1 MLVFSKDKPHTI
13 CLCALGYSHI
23 HTLGHEMNFPTAA
36 FLISPGVTCSF
47 VRRGETACGVNFVLR
62 LDVLK
67 SARLIHGFRADSYL
81 ELQI

>member
-1 MLVFSKDKPHTI
+1 
-13 CLCALGYSHI
+13 
-23 HTLGHEMNFPTAA
+23 MNFPTAA

-67 SARLIHGFRADSYL
+67 SARLIHGFRVEQLPGAADI
-81 ELQI
+81 ELFRYTDLRTNSSIGAILKELPL